1 MCLHPTPIEPVPED
15 TVRVAQAAFP
25 KGNVYLQMRDVLG
38 VIYDDAQ
45 FLDLFAK
52 RGRPV
57 EAPWRLALVTVVQF
71 AEGLSDRQAAEAVRG
86 RIDWKYALGLELT
99 DPGFDFSLLSEFRTR
114 LVAHAAERRLLD
126 ALLDARKHRGVL
138 KARGRQRT
146 DSTHIVGLLRTM
158 NRSERVAES
167 LRAALNALAG
177 EASGWLRERAP
188 AGWYERYGRR
198 IEDYRLPKGQ
208 EARHAY
214 VAQVGA
220 DGHTLLTMLAAP
232 ETPVALRHL
241 REVELLGQMWEQ
253 QFEVHGEGQ
262 WRLRD
267 ADAMPPASDRVE
279 SPYEP
284 EVRFATKRQMHW
296 VGYKVHLTETCDD
309 DLPHLITQV
318 ETTIAPATDL
328 GQLARIQQ
336 SLADQDLLPSEHLVD
351 AGYTRASNSVAS
363 REQHQID
370 LLGPADE
377 DHRWQSRV
385 DDGLVAEQFQLDWDT
400 HRATCPQGHATIR
413 WRQTPTA
420 RKRTMIHIDF
430 DPADCL
436 PCPARTR
443 CTRATTGTG
452 ARSLTV
458 QPRAA
463 CAAAHGGVRHP
474 LCASGR
480 H

>member
-1 MCLHPTPIEPVPED
+1 VCLHPTPIEPVPED